1 MMNSENAL
9 SGVFMPRLT
18 NSTMSTSLRL
28 RIGEGVIV
36 HGLAE
41 VDCVQHFYPVSV
53 PQQELSALDQYAAFG
68 SSTFTLFF
76 FRKFETALYDVGS
89 QREFERISFKTLSF
103 MVAFPFSAKRKM
115 TL

>member
-1 MMNSENAL
+1 MH
-9 SGVFMPRLT
+9 RL
-18 NSTMSTSLRL
+18 L
-28 RIGEGVIV
+28 
-36 HGLAE
+36 E
-41 VDCVQHFYPVSV
+41 VDRIEGADIISGGDQHFAG
-53 PQQELSALDQYAAFG
+53 LNDQGSFG

-76 FRKFETALYDVGS
+76 FRKFEIVLYDVGS

>member
-1 MMNSENAL
+1 MDVGERIVVHRLFEIDRIEGADVISRSNQQLAGLDDQGAL
-9 SGVFMPRLT
+9 
-18 NSTMSTSLRL
+18 
-28 RIGEGVIV
+28 
-36 HGLAE
+36 
-41 VDCVQHFYPVSV
+41 
-53 PQQELSALDQYAAFG
+53 G

-76 FRKFETALYDVGS
+76 FRKFEIVLYDVGS